1 MQRFFFNIPLSKN
14 GLSKY
19 SFREFKVSFRHSMD
33 FFIAILIFL
42 STNLFLIFFHFL
54 SRNKQKI
61 ETYSTMPNN

>member
-33 FFIAILIFL
+33 FFLAILIFL
-42 STNLFLIFFHFL
+42 STNLFLIFFI
-54 SRNKQKI
+54 SCPETNKK
-61 ETYSTMPNN
+61 